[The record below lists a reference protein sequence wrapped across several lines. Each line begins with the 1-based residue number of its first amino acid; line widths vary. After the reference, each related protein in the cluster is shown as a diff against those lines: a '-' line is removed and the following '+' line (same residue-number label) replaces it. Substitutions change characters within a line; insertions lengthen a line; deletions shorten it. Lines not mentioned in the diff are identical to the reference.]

1 MTRLES
7 AACSL
12 TGGAVCV
19 FVLAVA
25 LNRLP
30 WQATFAA
37 VAVTVV
43 AWGWRNRLI
52 VGAAIGVIAWLCV
65 TGFDVYRLGEI
76 RITGIEDVVRAAALV
91 SAGVLAASAHAI
103 ADAKRS
109 HGRADPVWV
118 DFHGTGL
125 EWNEISGDVMDRLG
139 NEVSDPRG
147 TAEPE
152 RPSPI
157 NPAEEPSDG

>member
-1 MTRLES
+1 MTRLE
-7 AACSL
+7 AAARSL

-19 FVLAVA
+19 FVLAVV

-30 WQATFAA
+30 WQAPFVV

-43 AWGWRNRLI
+43 AWAWRSRLI
-52 VGAAIGVIAWLCV
+52 VGAAIGAIAWLCV

-76 RITGIEDVVRAAALV
+76 RIAGGEDVVRAAALV
-91 SAGVLAASAHAI
+91 SAGVLAASVHAI
-103 ADAKRS
+103 TDATRS
-109 HGRADPVWV
+109 HRRADPVWL

-139 NEVSDPRG
+139 NEVPDPRG
-147 TAEPE
+147 TAQPE
-152 RPSPI
+152 RPSPT
-157 NPAEEPSDG
+157 EPSRGTD